1 MRLIILT
8 ERLPDSMTL
17 YLCLPL
23 LAVLLKPAVC
33 LYTCSS
39 EYNRTPGGLTRSW
52 ITFNPLLNIM
62 DFFLFLSLK
71 QQMDHHLHKHLNL
84 LFVALLQTIQT
95 CQLTVAPV
103 WSPWRSTCVRLS
115 GQASTPQTWLW
126 MGTTTPQTAWALST
140 PVWTLQSFVTSFLLT
155 TVWTTPV
162 ASLCRSEEA
171 E

>member
-1 MRLIILT
+1 MKESQAIVNCSVEKVIQSYFVAVFKLLLILLFFSSSTVNVRLIILT

-103 WSPWRSTCVRLS
+103 
-115 GQASTPQTWLW
+115 
-126 MGTTTPQTAWALST
+126 
-140 PVWTLQSFVTSFLLT
+140 
-155 TVWTTPV
+155 
-162 ASLCRSEEA
+162 
-171 E
+171 

>member
-1 MRLIILT
+1 MKESQAIVNCSVENVIQSYFVAVFKLLLILLFFSLSTVNVRLIILT

-103 WSPWRSTCVRLS
+103 
-115 GQASTPQTWLW
+115 
-126 MGTTTPQTAWALST
+126 
-140 PVWTLQSFVTSFLLT
+140 
-155 TVWTTPV
+155 
-162 ASLCRSEEA
+162 
-171 E
+171 